1 MRLPLAI
8 VFALFVFVDAAQ
20 SQSANDVSSGKSRKE
35 SPSSRTS
42 GCVRLSDS
50 TRHKMDQSVLDAYI
64 RANNNFSINMFHELY
79 STPLSDAIDD
89 QVNLV
94 FSPHSIWQ
102 AVVLS
107 YLVSGGRMEEALQ
120 RSLGVSELGKLKVLM
135 AYKALKYFDKIVMNE
150 RQQGSPPPPQ
160 PPLAPDHHVAQ
171 HLKASVPEVTRG
183 KINDWVSRVTRG
195 KIPELLSSDAVS
207 PATIMAL
214 VNAAYFKGKWLNQFA
229 AEDTDPATFIL
240 DNAARDMITVPTM
253 KLRDALLPVGVSETL
268 KATVVELP
276 YASGDGNDLSM
287 YVIVPASS
295 PGWNLDDVLERFS
308 VESFAQ
314 ARDSVVR
321 RDVNL
326 LTLPKFKIETTFE
339 LLRPLNNLG
348 LGSMFVPA
356 EADFGCLSANLT
368 SMAFSVAQLV
378 RH

>member
-1 MRLPLAI
+1 
-8 VFALFVFVDAAQ
+8 
-20 SQSANDVSSGKSRKE
+20 
-35 SPSSRTS
+35 
-42 GCVRLSDS
+42 
-50 TRHKMDQSVLDAYI
+50 
-64 RANNNFSINMFHELY
+64 
-79 STPLSDAIDD
+79 
-89 QVNLV
+89 
-94 FSPHSIWQ
+94 
-102 AVVLS
+102 
-107 YLVSGGRMEEALQ
+107 
-120 RSLGVSELGKLKVLM
+120 M

-150 RQQGSPPPPQ
+150 RQQGSPPPPPPQ
-160 PPLAPDHHVAQ
+160 PPLAPDHQQQSFTLDSANRIYFESSLSQ
-171 HLKASVPEVTRG
+171 YLNGETAELLKDEIRVVDFRSQAEVTRG

-368 SMAFSVAQLV
+368 SMAFSVAQHQAVIEVNEEGTEAAAATAFISLRSGRITPTEIKINRPFLYALYHKDTDSVLFMGVV
-378 RH
+378 RNPLLG